1 MQQTAVNK
9 YGKETFD
16 KLNKGLLNP
25 DIFAV
30 PSVNYTKIA
39 KEKSNI
45 VVNDY
50 RNLEKLMN
58 ENNDLLYKLTVQ
70 NDRISVN
77 KTIKDNG
84 IYS

>member
-1 MQQTAVNK
+1 MQQTAENK
-9 YGKETFD
+9 YGKDVFE
-16 KLNKGLLNP
+16 KMNKGILNP
-25 DIFAV
+25 YIFSV
-30 PSVNYTKIA
+30 PTVNYGKIA

-50 RNLEKLMN
+50 SNLEKLMN